1 MKKWRFFAFFSK
13 LSKVIGHLFCNFAP
27 DLADGAFFSRI
38 VRAAGSTAEP
48 SQSANKAWSYK
59 KNRAGSKK
67 SKAYLSPK
75 TAARHLRRLLKRR
88 RKLEAT
94 DRLLCEKLRQI
105 QERIDVIQSG
115 LKPS

>member
-1 MKKWRFFAFFSK
+1 MHAHRHENQTQRE
-13 LSKVIGHLFCNFAP
+13 I
-27 DLADGAFFSRI
+27 
-38 VRAAGSTAEP
+38 
-48 SQSANKAWSYK
+48 AWSYK

-94 DRLLCEKLRQI
+94 DRLLCITIEQLKERLSNFEKKLS
-105 QERIDVIQSG
+105 ERG
-115 LKPS
+115 G